1 MPVEGGRSFVKKDS
15 NGSVQLGSRPDGH
28 NLEVKKDG
36 SKEML
41 AVRPQRKR

>member
-1 MPVEGGRSFVKKDS
+1 MPVEGGSSFVKKDS

-36 SKEML
+36 KYNKFISTRL
-41 AVRPQRKR
+41 L